1 MQVNA
6 ANTITEFSSPVSR
19 NVEKIEDNKPKEE
32 KPQVT
37 VKVENEDKELKAENL
52 QKLKDVFAESNIDL
66 KYSRDDKTKALV
78 VEMVDSTT
86 GEAIL
91 QIPSEVSLKLAA
103 LFVKTQGQFVDEKK

>member
-6 ANTITEFSSPVSR
+6 ANPITEFSSPVRQS
-19 NVEKIEDNKPKEE
+19 VEKIDDNKPKEE
-32 KPQVT
+32 KPQIA
-37 VKVENEDKELKAENL
+37 VKVENEDKEPKQENL

-86 GEAIL
+86 GEAVL

>member
-6 ANTITEFSSPVSR
+6 ANLVTEFSSPIR
-19 NVEKIEDNKPKEE
+19 QTTEKIEENKPKQETPKLKVE
-32 KPQVT
+32 
-37 VKVENEDKELKAENL
+37 VENEDKELKQENL
-52 QKLKDVFAESNIDL
+52 QKLQDVFAESNIDL

-86 GEAIL
+86 GEAVL